1 MAQIEEITGTGHPV
15 SATHEKPAGQ
25 PPPGTTEPAFM
36 EESHDFSLV
45 LGDPLFQLFR
55 RSHLAEDHL
64 ELLRRRLLVI
74 TLVAWLPL
82 LLLAALG
89 SSAGGVGLI
98 SFFHDVGVHVRF
110 HAHY

>member
-15 SATHEKPAGQ
+15 SATQEKPAGQ

-45 LGDPLFQLFR
+45 LGDPLQLFR

-64 ELLRRRLLVI
+64 ELLHRRLLVI

-89 SSAGGVGLI
+89 SSAG
-98 SFFHDVGVHVRF
+98 VHVRF